1 MSYYYDGYYGQSHLV
16 PPHVGEQRFG
26 GGGREE
32 GGDDRYYHLGQSHQA
47 PPRGRGGL
55 RGVGKRGYGGGE
67 GHTEGQAAGQAGE
80 GKAEDVQGRQG
91 HRQDTLRQMGRVC
104 GEGGRKTED
113 VPH

>member
-1 MSYYYDGYYGQSHLV
+1 MYLGQSHQA
-16 PPHVGEQRFG
+16 PPRGLGGNGGHGGDQRFG

-67 GHTEGQAAGQAGE
+67 GHTEGQAGE

-91 HRQDTLRQMGRVC
+91 HRQDTLRQMGRGGCAVRE
-104 GEGGRKTED
+104 EGRMFLID
-113 VPH
+113 